1 MATGVEHLNTDVNL
15 VLISRSKQVIQDLQF
30 NLNFR
35 LECSTVSDLKIDA
48 QFVVEWY
55 MFDLT
60 PLLEK

>member
-15 VLISRSKQVIQDLQF
+15 VLISRSKQVIQDLPF